1 MKVKNYI
8 ELQKA
13 VDGGEK
19 EIILTKSIAS
29 PNSIRLKRGQKISGE
44 GEVIMLSFINSE
56 GLILEGDN
64 DVSNLIIQTSQE
76 KRAISL
82 SSSLEDLGVISLK
95 NLTVNGVV
103 QILTRNSN
111 KKLDV
116 KINNLDIPTA
126 DARGYSEKPQKYGVN
141 VYQGALTIY
150 NYNPD
155 ESSLI
160 TVDAEN
166 VSIGREKSPALG
178 SGIFIAGFNDDGG
191 KTEVKRLVTG
201 DIYSNGMIPFG
212 QPNLIT
218 GGIFILNSAHAEEI
232 ITDGKTVTYGVNDM
246 VLDVWGKVDKWV
258 INEKIVSHG
267 SSGIGFVNFGTV
279 DYFEARKPIETYGLG
294 ARGFNQY
301 DGTIKEAKFDK
312 IETFADGSIGMQFS
326 KPVGKIVVEKD
337 VITNGGNGE
346 TLVKGEIMTLAADG
360 ISVKE
365 GGEIKELVV
374 KGNIETNGDSVK
386 SLHVDGGK
394 IEKIEI
400 GGEIIA
406 EGKDSEKV
414 VGIEI

>member
-13 VDGGEK
+13 IDGGES
-19 EIILTKSIAS
+19 EIVLTKSIAS
-29 PNSIRLKRGQKISGE
+29 PNSIRLRKGQKITGE
-44 GEVIMLSFINSE
+44 GDVIMLSFINSE
-56 GLILEGDN
+56 GLVLEGDN
-64 DVSNLIIQTSQE
+64 EISNLIIQTSPD

-82 SSSLEDLGVISLK
+82 SSSLEDVGVISL
-95 NLTVNGVV
+95 NDLTVNGVV

-111 KKLDV
+111 KKLNV
-116 KINNLDIPTA
+116 KIKNLDIAGA

-155 ESSLI
+155 EKSLI

-166 VSIGREKSPALG
+166 VSVGREKAPVLG

-191 KTEVKRLVTG
+191 RTEVNKLVTG
-201 DIYSNGMIPFG
+201 EIYSNGMIPFG

-218 GGIFILNSAHAEEI
+218 GGIFILNSAHAKEI
-232 ITDGKTVTYGVNDM
+232 VTDGKTVTYGVNDM

-258 INEKIVSHG
+258 VNEKIVSHG

-337 VITNGGNGE
+337 VITNGGEGE

-394 IEKIEI
+394 IDKIEI